1 MEATGELIRNKIA
14 DKITNLSRSS
24 QQNNS
29 EETFESETENSKVE
43 REIPKERFIY
53 PEKRQQIINDLRL
66 I

>member
-29 EETFESETENSKVE
+29 ETFESETENSKFE

>member
-29 EETFESETENSKVE
+29 ETFESETENSKVE

>member
-29 EETFESETENSKVE
+29 ETFESETENSKVE

-53 PEKRQQIINDLRL
+53 PEKRQQILNDLRL